1 MFKAERFVREYAS
14 YQKKYVK
21 EKAFFFT
28 EEQKEDA
35 IKKIDRTVK
44 FRQAGLI
51 TVDEALKMIME
62 VV

>member
-1 MFKAERFVREYAS
+1 MSKVERFIKEYAA
-14 YQKKYVK
+14 YQKRYIK